1 MIVYIE
7 TNFVLELA
15 LQQEEFESCQ
25 ELLTMSASGAVALV
39 VPAYAM
45 VEPLE
50 TLVRR
55 DKSRK
60 QLAERVGSELRQLGR
75 SALYRHDM
83 PSHETLLDLLMKSGD
98 DEIERFVETR
108 SRLVELAT
116 IIPLN
121 QAILMRVPEVRANHG
136 LSQQDAVIFASVLE
150 HLEGSSEQS
159 SCFITKNAHDF
170 SSPDVDA
177 VLGSMGCKLL
187 FRFQD
192 GVGYATHARQTL
204 GRQVPK
210 MSG

>member
-15 LQQEEFESCQ
+15 LEQEEFESCHD
-25 ELLTMSASGAVALV
+25 LLALTASGAIALV
-39 VPAYAM
+39 VPAFAL

-50 TLVRR
+50 TLIRR

-60 QLAERVGSELRQLGR
+60 QLADRVGSELRQLGR
-75 SALYRHDM
+75 SAFYRQDM
-83 PSHETLLDLLMKSGD
+83 SSQETLVSLLVKSGD

-108 SRLVELAT
+108 SSLVESAT

-121 QAILMRVPEVRANHG
+121 QAILARVPAVRANHG

-150 HLEGSSEQS
+150 HLEGSSEQI
-159 SCFITKNAHDF
+159 SCFITKNAHEF
-170 SSPDVDA
+170 SSPDIDA
-177 VLGSMGCKLL
+177 LLGSMGCKLL

-192 GVGYATHARQTL
+192 GVGYAARSRQTP
-204 GRQVPK
+204 GSETPVNT
-210 MSG
+210 G

>member
-15 LQQEEFESCQ
+15 LEQEESESCQ
-25 ELLTMSASGAVALV
+25 TLLALSVSDAIELV
-39 VPAYAM
+39 VPAFAL

-60 QLAERVGSELRQLGR
+60 QLADRAGSELRQLGR
-75 SALYRHDM
+75 SAFYRDDT
-83 PSHETLLDLLMKSGD
+83 SSFETLVSLLMKSGD
-98 DEIERFVETR
+98 EEIQRFVETR

-116 IIPLN
+116 IIPLD
-121 QAILMRVPEVRANHG
+121 QRILMRVPTVRANHG

-150 HLEGSSEQS
+150 HLEGSSGQI
-159 SCFITKNAHDF
+159 SCFVTRNAHDF
-170 SSPDVDA
+170 SDPDIET
-177 VLGSMGCKLL
+177 VLRNLGCKLL

-192 GVGYATHARQTL
+192 GVGYATQSGQTSGSQAPEHL
-204 GRQVPK
+204 G
-210 MSG
+210 